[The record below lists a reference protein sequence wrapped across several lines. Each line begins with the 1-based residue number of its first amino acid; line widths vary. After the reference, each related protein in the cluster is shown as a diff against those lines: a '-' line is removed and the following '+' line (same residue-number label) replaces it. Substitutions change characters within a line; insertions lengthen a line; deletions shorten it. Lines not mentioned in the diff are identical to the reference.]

1 MFTFLRL
8 STHALTPY
16 SWLSWAICLFSI
28 VLFSAYIIYD
38 TQLIVGKGKRSLS
51 TDDYILGAVMLYVD
65 IVILFLQ
72 LLRLLG
78 KIMGSKN

>member
-1 MFTFLRL
+1 MIF
-8 STHALTPY
+8 A
-16 SWLSWAICLFSI
+16 I

-72 LLRLLG
+72 LLKLLG
-78 KIMGSKN
+78 KVMGND